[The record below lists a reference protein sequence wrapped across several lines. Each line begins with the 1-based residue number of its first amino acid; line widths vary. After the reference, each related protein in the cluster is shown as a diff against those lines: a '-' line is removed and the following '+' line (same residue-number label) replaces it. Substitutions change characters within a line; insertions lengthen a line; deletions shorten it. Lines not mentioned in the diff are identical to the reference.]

1 MPSKAN
7 QLGKFLLTQTLDRA
21 SGRNTAYCVGE
32 RPEDKFYVS
41 NIAPEYG
48 RDSEEDFEAKSKPVS
63 HGLDCKPTAGT
74 TSTLRIDFDLYYPSF
89 PTYAEFTTLRDQ
101 GLRAAKLEI
110 AESEGVDVDSVDSE
124 AVSVDLLYSLDE
136 EFYRKF
142 SVSFEYS
149 GDLLGLPDEIE
160 AVEASLSNAIRDA
173 FEDHTQPYLVTSD
186 PEAGEQLGVAPTELF
201 DISPEEFETLTESV
215 PTVDPSQYTWNV
227 GLVSRLSDDQLTI
240 ELINSPSAGGES
252 DDDPFVFNPKIEI
265 EGELEPYTFD
275 LVPEDYRYDQQ
286 VWGKGRNC
294 SIETGTG
301 SPPTTIST
309 TALPSEPVYEFKFNN
324 EYDTDFADL
333 AGNEAIATLEAIA
346 DGMESYYE
354 DWTTTRRSEIIDDL
368 SLTPEEAEEL
378 DGAAEQFH
386 AEIARFKHGIEIL
399 RRDEQS
405 LKAFQAMNQ
414 VNANQHDD
422 FPGWRLFQLVFIVC
436 NLSGIVQ
443 REHNWAETEYDQLAD
458 VLWFPTGGGKT
469 EAYLGLILFNLFY
482 DRLRGKNEGVTAWIR
497 FPLRLL
503 SRQQKDRFV
512 ESLLYAEQIRRDPDW
527 FNSKG
532 TEFSLGF
539 YVGGQDTPNAIGTD
553 RDTLREA
560 FQQSQEKLERE
571 CRVLDLCP
579 LCDSEIDVEYDVD
592 KNSVFHHC
600 TGEDCI
606 GQIPLYIVDRDI
618 YRYIPSILLGS
629 LDKISVM
636 GMQPR
641 FANLLGNTTTYC
653 PVHGYGYS
661 GTCSEKDL
669 FDCEDRIQDAPTEF
683 YDPVP
688 TLHLIDEVHLLN
700 EELGTFASHYE
711 TTYLSLCEQV
721 HGETPKIVTSTA
733 TISEYERQIRNLFQ
747 RDAIRF
753 PNDGPVQGE
762 TFYGHLTE
770 MVEREYIG
778 LMPSNRSHLYAV
790 LDTVAD
796 MHEVIRDLRAMDPDV
811 LADTIGVDSIT
822 PTEKT
827 ELLDLYETSLV
838 YFNNK
843 TRKDRY
849 RENIS
854 KYVNPKLKREGY
866 EDPLIERQ
874 LTADTEDPEFLEQL
888 ENPGDLPFEER
899 IDTVPSTSFIGHG
912 IDVDRFNLMLFFGYP
927 RKTFQ
932 YIQSSSRVGR
942 QSETPGF
949 VLDVFDPI
957 KERDKHRFRY
967 FEKMHQYLDR
977 TVEPVP
983 IDRWA
988 KFGIDRTFTG
998 IFNSI
1003 LLQRYRPEMYRQHEI
1018 TEDDETERAN
1028 VQKASHLYKLM
1039 TEDEYPEITEETLI
1053 ADLKAAYG
1061 LDRAEDANQ
1070 YFEDQVDARVRDV
1083 WRYWKEKLG
1092 GMRYPEFPQ
1101 GENPMQ
1107 NLRDIGEQGEITS
1120 QYNNQEFIRR
1130 VTEGEQ

>member
-1 MPSKAN
+1 MSSKAQ
-7 QLGKFLLTQTLDRA
+7 QLGQFLLTQTLDRA
-21 SGRNTAYCVGE
+21 SGRDKAYCVGE

-48 RDSEEDFEAKSKPVS
+48 RDSEEDFEAKTKPVS
-63 HGLDCKPTAGT
+63 HGLDCKPTPGT
-74 TSTLRIDFDLYYPSF
+74 TGTLRITFDLYYPSF
-89 PTYAEFTTLRDQ
+89 PTYEEFKSLREQ
-101 GLRAAKLEI
+101 GLRAAKLEV
-110 AESEGVDVDSVDSE
+110 AEREDIEIESVDRD
-124 AVSVDLLYSLDE
+124 AVSADSLYSIAE

-142 SVSFEYS
+142 SVSFEYT
-149 GDLLGLPDEIE
+149 DELLSLPNEIE
-160 AVEASLSNAIRDA
+160 NVEARLRDA
-173 FEDHTQPYLVTSD
+173 VREAFTDHTQSYLVTPD
-186 PEAGEQLGVAPTELF
+186 PEVGEQLDLSPPELL
-201 DISPEEFETLTESV
+201 DIGPEEFSGLTEDI
-215 PTVDPSQYTWNV
+215 PTVDTDHYQWNI
-227 GLVSRLSDDQLTI
+227 GLVSRESDGQLTVEI
-240 ELINSPSAGGES
+240 INRPIAGSETT
-252 DDDPFVFNPKIEI
+252 DDPFVFNPQIEV

-294 SIETGTG
+294 SIETGVG
-301 SPPTTIST
+301 SPPTIVST
-309 TALPSEPVYEFKFNN
+309 TAVPTEPVYEFEFNDSY
-324 EYDTDFADL
+324 ETDFDDL
-333 AGNEAIATLEAIA
+333 TGSVAIPTLEAIA
-346 DGMESYYE
+346 EGMEAYYE

-368 SLTPEEAEEL
+368 NLTPEEAEEL
-378 DGAAEQFH
+378 DAAAEQFH
-386 AEIARFKHGIEIL
+386 AEIDRFKHGIEIL
-399 RRDEQS
+399 SRDERS

-414 VNANQHDD
+414 VNSDQHE
-422 FPGWRLFQLVFIVC
+422 FPGWRLFQLVFVTC
-436 NLSGIVQ
+436 NLSGVVQ
-443 REHNWAETEYDQLAD
+443 REHDWAETEYDEMAD

-503 SRQQKDRFV
+503 SRQQKDRFI
-512 ESLLYAEQIRRDPDW
+512 ESLLYAEQIRRDPAW
-527 FNSKG
+527 FDG
-532 TEFSLGF
+532 TGAEFSLGF

-571 CRVLDLCP
+571 CKVLDECP
-579 LCDSEIDVEYDVD
+579 LCDSEITVEYDVE

-600 TGEDCI
+600 SGDDCI
-606 GQIPLYIVDRDI
+606 GQIPLYVVDRDI

-669 FDCEDRIQDAPTEF
+669 FDCEDRIEDASTEF

-711 TTYLSLCEQV
+711 TTYLSLCEQI
-721 HGETPKIVTSTA
+721 HGKTPKIVTSTA
-733 TISEYERQIRNLFQ
+733 TISEYKRQIRNLFQ
-747 RDAIRF
+747 RDAVRF

-770 MVEREYIG
+770 TVEREYLG

-790 LDTVAD
+790 LDIVAD
-796 MHEVIRDLRAMDPDV
+796 MHEVIRDLRAMPPAELAEAIDV
-811 LADTIGVDSIT
+811 PSLTL
-822 PTEKT
+822 TEKT
-827 ELLDLYETSLV
+827 DLLDLYETSLV

-849 RENIS
+849 RENIA
-854 KYVNPKLKREGY
+854 KYVNPKLKRDGY

-888 ENPGDLPFEER
+888 EDPGDIPFAER

-942 QSETPGF
+942 QADTPGF

-1003 LLQRYRPEMYRQHEI
+1003 LLQRYRPAMYPKYEI
-1018 TEDDETERAN
+1018 TEDGDTERAN

-1039 TEDEYPEITEETLI
+1039 TEDQYPEITEETFI

-1061 LDRAEDANQ
+1061 LDHGENVNR
-1070 YFEDQVDARVRDV
+1070 YFEDQVEARVRDV

-1092 GMRYPEFPQ
+1092 EMHYPEFPQ
-1101 GENPMQ
+1101 GNEPMQ
-1107 NLRDIGEQGEITS
+1107 NLRDIGEQGQITP
-1120 QYNNQEFIRR
+1120 QHNNQEFIQRL
-1130 VTEGEQ
+1130 TEGEQ

>member
-1 MPSKAN
+1 MSSKAQ
-7 QLGKFLLTQTLDRA
+7 QLGEFLLTQTLDRA
-21 SGRNTAYCVGE
+21 SGRDKAYCVGE

-48 RDSEEDFEAKSKPVS
+48 RDSEEDFEAKTKPVS
-63 HGLDCKPTAGT
+63 HGLDFKPTPGT
-74 TSTLRIDFDLYYPSF
+74 TGTLRISFDLYYPSF
-89 PTYAEFTTLRDQ
+89 PTYEEFKTLREQ
-101 GLRAAKLEI
+101 GLRAAKLEV
-110 AESEGVDVDSVDSE
+110 AEREDCDIESVERD
-124 AVSVDLLYSLDE
+124 AVSVDSLYSIDE

-142 SVSFEYS
+142 TVSFEYT
-149 GDLLGLPDEIE
+149 GELLDLPGEIE
-160 AVEASLSNAIRDA
+160 AVESRLSDA
-173 FEDHTQPYLVTSD
+173 VREAFTAHAESYLVTPD
-186 PEAGEQLGVAPTELF
+186 PEVGDQLDVSPTELL
-201 DISPEEFETLTESV
+201 DLGPEEFAALTDDV
-215 PTVDPSQYTWNV
+215 PTVDTDQYQWNV
-227 GLVSRLSDDQLTI
+227 GLVSRESDGQLTI
-240 ELINSPSAGGES
+240 EIINRPGARIDGA
-252 DDDPFVFNPKIEI
+252 DDPFVFNPQIEV

-294 SIETGTG
+294 SIETGPG
-301 SPPTTIST
+301 SPPTRVST
-309 TALPSEPVYEFKFNN
+309 TAVPSEPVYEFEFNDS
-324 EYDTDFADL
+324 YDTNFDDL
-333 AGNEAIATLEAIA
+333 TGSAAISTLEAIA
-346 DGMESYYE
+346 EGMESYYE
-354 DWTTTRRSEIIDDL
+354 DWTTTRRSEIIEDL
-368 SLTPEEAEEL
+368 DLTPEEAEEL
-378 DGAAEQFH
+378 DTAAEQFH
-386 AEIARFKHGIEIL
+386 AEIDRFRHGIEIL
-399 RRDEQS
+399 SRDERS

-414 VNANQHDD
+414 VNSNQHE
-422 FPGWRLFQLVFIVC
+422 FPGWRLFQLVFITC
-436 NLSGIVQ
+436 NLSGVVQ
-443 REHNWAETEYDQLAD
+443 REHEWAETEYDEMAD

-503 SRQQKDRFV
+503 SRQQKDRFI

-527 FNSKG
+527 FDG
-532 TEFSLGF
+532 TGAEFSLGF

-571 CRVLDLCP
+571 CKVLDECP
-579 LCDSEIDVEYDVD
+579 LCESEITVEYDVD

-600 TGEDCI
+600 SGDDCI
-606 GQIPLYIVDRDI
+606 GQIPLYVIDRDI

-669 FDCEDRIQDAPTEF
+669 FDCEDRIEDASAEF

-711 TTYLSLCEQV
+711 TTFLSLCEQI
-721 HGETPKIVTSTA
+721 HGKTPKIVTSTA
-733 TISEYERQIRNLFQ
+733 TISEYQRQIRNLFQ
-747 RDAIRF
+747 RDAVRF

-770 MVEREYIG
+770 TVEREYLG

-796 MHEVIRDLRAMDPDV
+796 MHEVIRDLRAMSPSE
-811 LADTIGVDSIT
+811 LAEAIGVDT
-822 PTEKT
+822 LTESEKA

-849 RENIS
+849 RENIA
-854 KYVNPKLKREGY
+854 KYVNPKLKRDGY

-888 ENPGDLPFEER
+888 EDPGDIPFEER

-942 QSETPGF
+942 QADTPGF

-998 IFNSI
+998 VFSSI
-1003 LLQRYRPEMYRQHEI
+1003 LLQRYRPAMYRKYEI
-1018 TEDDETERAN
+1018 TEDGTTERAN

-1039 TEDEYPEITEETLI
+1039 TEDEYPEITEETFI

-1061 LDRAEDANQ
+1061 LDRGEDVNR
-1070 YFEDQVDARVRDV
+1070 YFEGQVEARVRDV
-1083 WRYWKEKLG
+1083 WRYWKENLG
-1092 GMRYPEFPQ
+1092 SMHYPEFPQ
-1101 GENPMQ
+1101 GNEPMQ
-1107 NLRDIGEQGEITS
+1107 NLRDIGEQGAITP
-1120 QYNNQEFIRR
+1120 QHNNQEFIQRL
-1130 VTEGEQ
+1130 TEGEQ

>member
-1 MPSKAN
+1 MSSKAQ
-7 QLGKFLLTQTLDRA
+7 QLGQFLLTQTLERA
-21 SGRNTAYCVGE
+21 SGRNKAYCVGE

-48 RDSEEDFEAKSKPVS
+48 RDSEEDFEAKTNPVS
-63 HGLDCKPTAGT
+63 HGLDCKPTPGT
-74 TSTLRIDFDLYYPSF
+74 TGTLRITFDLYYPSF
-89 PTYAEFTTLRDQ
+89 PTYEEFKLLREQ
-101 GLRAAKLEI
+101 GLRAAKLEV
-110 AESEGVDVDSVDSE
+110 AEREDVEIDSVDRD
-124 AVSVDLLYSLDE
+124 AVSVDSLYSIAE

-142 SVSFEYS
+142 SVSFEYT
-149 GDLLGLPDEIE
+149 GELLSLPSEIE
-160 AVEASLSNAIRDA
+160 AIESDLRDA
-173 FEDHTQPYLVTSD
+173 VREAFAGQTQSYLVTPD
-186 PEAGEQLGVAPTELF
+186 PEVGEQLDLSSLELL
-201 DISPEEFETLTESV
+201 DIGPEEFSELTENI
-215 PTVDPSQYTWNV
+215 PTVDTDHYQWNI
-227 GLVSRLSDDQLTI
+227 GLVSRESDGQLTI
-240 ELINSPSAGGES
+240 EVINRPIAGSET
-252 DDDPFVFNPKIEI
+252 DDDPFIFNPQIEI
-265 EGELEPYTFD
+265 EGDLEPYTFD

-294 SIETGTG
+294 SIETGDG
-301 SPPTTIST
+301 APPTTVST
-309 TALPSEPVYEFKFNN
+309 TAVPTEPVYEFEFNDSY
-324 EYDTDFADL
+324 ETDFDDL
-333 AGNEAIATLEAIA
+333 TGHTAVPTLEAIA
-346 DGMESYYE
+346 EGMEAYYE
-354 DWTTTRRSEIIDDL
+354 DWTTTRRSEIIDDMN
-368 SLTPEEAEEL
+368 LTPEEAEEL
-378 DGAAEQFH
+378 DDAAEQFH
-386 AEIARFKHGIEIL
+386 AEIDRFKHGIEIL
-399 RRDEQS
+399 SRDERS

-414 VNANQHDD
+414 VNSNQHE
-422 FPGWRLFQLVFIVC
+422 FPGWRLFQLVFVTC

-443 REHNWAETEYDQLAD
+443 REHDWAETAYDEMAD

-503 SRQQKDRFV
+503 SRQQKDRFI
-512 ESLLYAEQIRRDPDW
+512 ESLLHAEQIRRDPDW
-527 FNSKG
+527 FDG
-532 TEFSLGF
+532 TGAKFSLGF

-571 CRVLDLCP
+571 CKVLDECP
-579 LCDSEIDVEYDVD
+579 LCGSEVTVKYDVE

-600 TGEDCI
+600 SGTDCI
-606 GQIPLYIVDRDI
+606 GQIPLYVVDRDI

-669 FDCEDRIQDAPTEF
+669 FDCEDRIEDVSTAF

-711 TTYLSLCEQV
+711 TTYLSLCEQI
-721 HGETPKIVTSTA
+721 HGKTPKIVTSTA
-733 TISEYERQIRNLFQ
+733 TISKYERQIRNLFQ
-747 RDAIRF
+747 RDAVRF

-770 MVEREYIG
+770 TVEREYLG

-796 MHEVIRDLRAMDPDV
+796 MHEVIRDLRAMPPAE
-811 LADTIGVDSIT
+811 LAEAIGVATLT
-822 PTEKT
+822 PTEKAD
-827 ELLDLYETSLV
+827 LLDLYETSLV

-849 RENIS
+849 RENIA
-854 KYVNPKLKREGY
+854 KYVNPKLKRDGY

-888 ENPGDLPFEER
+888 EDPGDIPFEER

-942 QSETPGF
+942 QADTPGF

-967 FEKMHQYLDR
+967 FEKIHQYLDR

-1003 LLQRYRPEMYRQHEI
+1003 LLQRYRPEMYRKYEI
-1018 TEDDETERAN
+1018 TEDGNTERAN

-1039 TEDEYPEITEETLI
+1039 TEDQYPEITEETFI
-1053 ADLKAAYG
+1053 TDLKAAYG
-1061 LDRAEDANQ
+1061 LDRGEDVNR
-1070 YFEDQVDARVRDV
+1070 YFEDQVEVRVRDV
-1083 WRYWKEKLG
+1083 WRYWKENLG
-1092 GMRYPEFPQ
+1092 GMHYPEFPQ
-1101 GENPMQ
+1101 GNKPMQ
-1107 NLRDIGEQGEITS
+1107 NLRDIGEQGEITP
-1120 QYNNQEFIRR
+1120 QHNNQEFIQRL
-1130 VTEGEQ
+1130 TEGER